1 MYSGKN
7 RAIRRLIGVG
17 IFGGL
22 TLLTSIVGSIVN
34 VRGMQSWYDALEKP
48 SFQPPG
54 VAFGIA
60 WTILYDDRHCG
71 RSSFSGT
78 FEPGSHAG
86 ADVVVCPVGSQ
97 FRMDAALFRFAATV
111 ARAGRHGGIDLRHGS
126 FHQGRSSS
134 RFRCIMDVLPYLLWL
149 GFAATLNAEI
159 IRLNP
164 EWARSAMTV
173 LNG

>member
-1 MYSGKN
+1 MYSEN

-60 WTILYDDRHCG
+60 WTILYVMIAIAGVRVFLAPSSRDRTRALTLWFVQLALNFAWTPLFFG
-71 RSSFSGT
+71 LQRPWLALADMVALIFVT
-78 FEPGSHAG
+78 G
-86 ADVVVCPVGSQ
+86 A
-97 FRMDAALFRFAATV
+97 FIRV
-111 ARAGRHGGIDLRHGS
+111 ARRVDSAAS
-126 FHQGRSSS
+126 WMF
-134 RFRCIMDVLPYLLWL
+134 LPYLLWL